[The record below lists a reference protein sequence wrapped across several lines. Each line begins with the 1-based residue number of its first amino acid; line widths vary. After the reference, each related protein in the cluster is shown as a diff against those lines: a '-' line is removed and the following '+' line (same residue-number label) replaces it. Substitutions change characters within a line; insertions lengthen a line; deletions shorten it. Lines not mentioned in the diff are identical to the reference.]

1 MVDGTHAM
9 RLPNRR
15 SRSRET
21 GLRYKPSFARPPP
34 SHDGR
39 TEDCKRH
46 TAHDPLPS
54 PSHREVLPL
63 DTQDTPDFCKSDTDE
78 STSPDKGQESQSW
91 FHNALTKVSSLASAF
106 GKETAPSSRDGGTK
120 LSAAGSDGSV
130 DASMKNPAAKV
141 PENQTEKGSR
151 DGGTPAKSAPGRS
164 GDAAMP
170 TRDVSTTRSASRSR
184 SPSREISQLLVQF
197 SNKGFCSKSFETERS
212 MARIEDFWNSPAT
225 VLAVAE
231 ITEDDIKQLT
241 TFEEDKMFEPRFI
254 AGPDFGGVCLLGK
267 RKHVRWIETATDDWV
282 KGVSSMWKAENRG
295 GTSTAIAYRVAFDC
309 KLFATD
315 C

>member
-1 MVDGTHAM
+1 MERIHGTHAM

-15 SRSRET
+15 SRSREI
-21 GLRYKPSFARPPP
+21 GLRYKPPFARPPP

-39 TEDCKRH
+39 TEDCKRY

-54 PSHREVLPL
+54 PSHSEVLPP
-63 DTQDTPDFCKSDTDE
+63 DTQDAPDFCKSDTDE

-164 GDAAMP
+164 GDAA
-170 TRDVSTTRSASRSR
+170 ASRCHS
-184 SPSREISQLLVQF
+184 S
-197 SNKGFCSKSFETERS
+197 SNLDRNRDRDRDSSNCDWHPKRR
-212 MARIEDFWNSPAT
+212 RI
-225 VLAVAE
+225 
-231 ITEDDIKQLT
+231 
-241 TFEEDKMFEPRFI
+241 
-254 AGPDFGGVCLLGK
+254 
-267 RKHVRWIETATDDWV
+267 
-282 KGVSSMWKAENRG
+282 
-295 GTSTAIAYRVAFDC
+295 
-309 KLFATD
+309 
-315 C
+315 